1 MESVL
6 IEDVLAKLPVP
17 ELDQSLA
24 TFLAP
29 LCTLLPDRRLQ
40 QVVVLASMLI
50 RTPLTVQA

>member
-17 ELDQSLA
+17 ELDQSLT

-40 QVVVLASMLI
+40 QVVVLAPMLI